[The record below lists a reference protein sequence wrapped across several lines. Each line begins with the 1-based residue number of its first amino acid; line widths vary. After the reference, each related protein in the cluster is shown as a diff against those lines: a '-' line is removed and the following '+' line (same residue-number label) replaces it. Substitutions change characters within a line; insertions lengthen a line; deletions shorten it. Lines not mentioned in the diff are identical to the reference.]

1 MIAAMCGLRLQRLL
15 MLIRRARS
23 AETEAWSPGD
33 RSVARVE
40 MRMSALSFCLL
51 TLVWIMGVLFMLTG
65 KAPTVMKLLVLLA
78 GASFLV
84 GTVIY
89 LRAWSSR
96 ERTRGSPR

>member
-40 MRMSALSFCLL
+40 VGMTALSFCLL
-51 TLVWIMGVLFMLTG
+51 TLVWIMGVIFMLTG
-65 KAPTVMKLLVLLA
+65 KAPALMRFLVLLA
-78 GASFLV
+78 GALFLV
-84 GTVIY
+84 GIVVY

-96 ERTRGSPR
+96 EGNRGSPR